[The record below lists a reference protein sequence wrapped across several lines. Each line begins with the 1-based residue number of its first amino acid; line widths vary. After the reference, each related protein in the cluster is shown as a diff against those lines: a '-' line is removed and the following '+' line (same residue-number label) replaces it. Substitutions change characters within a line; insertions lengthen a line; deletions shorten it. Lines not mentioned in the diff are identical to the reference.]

1 VDCHRSAPT
10 ILTSLAL
17 HFLDPDSPMM
27 VDSGGF
33 LDSSGAPDGVPCSTI
48 VHSDAHA
55 SRIGEMR
62 AAWRQLTDS
71 TGRTY
76 AVRPYTGTDR
86 EALQAMYEAFEP
98 KRVAQGLPPAEP
110 AGIRHWL
117 DRVLARGEHVVV
129 EEDGRIVGHAML
141 IPMED
146 GGAEL
151 ANFLHQSIRGRGL
164 GTALNRVMVELAGEV
179 GYRRV
184 WLCVEPWNR
193 AAVRSYL
200 KAGFRILPGT
210 LTASEVEMEAIPR
223 SPARE

>member
-1 VDCHRSAPT
+1 GFRWAPGLIGCAGRRAWFYGRAFRCT
-10 ILTSLAL
+10 CFAK
-17 HFLDPDSPMM
+17 
-27 VDSGGF
+27 
-33 LDSSGAPDGVPCSTI
+33 
-48 VHSDAHA
+48 
-55 SRIGEMR
+55 GEMKG
-62 AAWRQLTDS
+62 AWRKLTDS

-76 AVRPYTGTDR
+76 VVRPSTASDR
-86 EALQAMYEAFEP
+86 EALQAMYEAFEA
-98 KRVAQGLPPAEP
+98 KRVAQGLPPAEA
-110 AGIRHWL
+110 AGIRRWL

-129 EEDGRIVGHAML
+129 EEDGRIVGHAMF

-151 ANFLHQSIRGRGL
+151 ANFLHQSVRGRGL

-200 KAGFRILPGT
+200 KAGFRILPGS

-223 SPARE
+223 SPTRE